1 MVKRWKEIW
10 IALILGLVCPLII
23 FAMLE
28 SKDVMNPVKTTQK
41 TNSSENASETFYL
54 PILMPNGSINKME
67 LDDYLTGVVL
77 QEMPVSFESEA
88 LKAQSVVAR
97 TYALRRYEMK
107 SKHKEAA
114 VCTDAGCCQGYKSP
128 DVFLSEGGSAEALTK
143 VSDAVFATTGQVLVY
158 EGALIDATYFSCS
171 GGLTED
177 AKAVWG
183 ADVPY
188 LQSTASPGEEQAAHH
203 VDTQTFTLDEFTK
216 ALNLQPVGQPENWIE
231 KTTYTQGGGVDTMHI
246 CGQEFKGTVL
256 RQRLGL
262 RSTAIAMVIVGSTV
276 TVTTKGYGHR
286 VGMSQYGA
294 DAMAVQG
301 SLYPDILAYY
311 YKGTQLITYDGN

>member
-1 MVKRWKEIW
+1 MLKRWKELLF
-10 IALILGLVCPLII
+10 ALVLGLICPLLI
-23 FAMLE
+23 FSMLE
-28 SKDVMNPVKTTQK
+28 GKDILSPIKATQMTK
-41 TNSSENASETFYL
+41 SSEDTSELLYL
-54 PILMPNGSINKME
+54 PVLMPDGSVNKME
-67 LDDYLTGVVL
+67 LDEYLIGVVL

-97 TYALRRYEMK
+97 TYALRRYEAD
-107 SKHKEAA
+107 SKHTEAA
-114 VCTDAGCCQGYKSP
+114 VCIDSSCCQGYKSP
-128 DVFLSEGGSAEALTK
+128 EDFLSGGGSQESLTK
-143 VSDAVFATTGQVLVY
+143 VSDAVLATTGQVLVY
-158 EGALIDATYFSCS
+158 NGKLIDATYFSSS
-171 GGLTED
+171 GGVTED

-188 LQSTASPGEEQAAHH
+188 LQSTASPGEEQATYH
-203 VDTQTFTLDEFTK
+203 VDTQTFTLEEFAS
-216 ALNLQPVGQPENWIE
+216 ALNLQPVGQPENWIGQ
-231 KTTYTQGGGVDTMHI
+231 TTYTKGGGVDTMFI

-294 DAMAVQG
+294 DAMAVKG
-301 SLYPDILAYY
+301 SLYPDILAHY
-311 YKGTQLITYDGN
+311 YKGTQLISYDGN

>member
-1 MVKRWKEIW
+1 MVKRWKEILF
-10 IALILGLVCPLII
+10 ALVLGLVFPLII
-23 FAMLE
+23 FAMVE
-28 SKDVMNPVKTTQK
+28 NKDILSPIKATQK
-41 TNSSENASETFYL
+41 INSTESISEALYL
-54 PILMPNGSINKME
+54 SVLMPDGSVEEIAM
-67 LDDYLTGVVL
+67 DDYLIGVVL

-97 TYALRRYEMK
+97 TYALRRYEAD
-107 SKHKEAA
+107 SKHTEAA
-114 VCTDAGCCQGYKSP
+114 VCTDSNCCQGYKSP
-128 DVFLSEGGSAEALTK
+128 EDFLSGGGSQESLIK
-143 VSDAVFATTGQVLVY
+143 VSDAVLATTGQVLVY
-158 EGALIDATYFSCS
+158 NGKLIDATYFSSS
-171 GGLTED
+171 GGVTED

-188 LQSTASPGEEQAAHH
+188 LQSTASPGEEQATYH
-203 VDTQTFTLDEFTK
+203 VDTQTFTLEEFTS
-216 ALNLQPVGQPENWIE
+216 ALNFQPVGQPENWIGQ
-231 KTTYTQGGGVDTMHI
+231 TTYTKGGGVDTMFI

-294 DAMAVQG
+294 DAMAVKG
-301 SLYPDILAYY
+301 SLYPDILAHY
-311 YKGTQLITYDGN
+311 YKGTQLISYDGN